1 MNEIKEKLD
10 QLAEFH
16 SQRDMITQEKQALI
30 DKILTDEIKAR
41 VMEVETEF
49 ADKIDAVNVNIAAL
63 EKEIKQAVLEYGTS
77 VKGSFF
83 HAIYVKGRVSWNTEF
98 LDGYAI
104 THPEILSS
112 RKEGEPSVSLRAIK

>member
-49 ADKIDAVNVNIAAL
+49 ADKIDAVNANIAAL

-83 HAIYVKGRVSWNTEF
+83 HAIYVKGRVSWNTEVS
-98 LDGYAI
+98 GWVCNY
-104 THPEILSS
+104 SS
-112 RKEGEPSVSLRAIK
+112 RDFVVP